1 MLNSGKDIAGR
12 KVIAYADYRY
22 VQPCRRKERG
32 GKLSCTMAM
41 VMGFLVTLEIMV
53 AGAMVLNLDFHGAD
67 IIALIMGFAV
77 VYFAVVAVLTDR

>member
-1 MLNSGKDIAGR
+1 MLNSGKNTVGR
-12 KVIAYADYRY
+12 KVIAYADYGY
-22 VQPCRRKERG
+22 VQSGRKKERG

-41 VMGFLVTLEIMV
+41 VMGFLVTLEIMI

-67 IIALIMGFAV
+67 IIALILGFAV